1 MDTFSVNHQEVFFH
15 MSPHVS
21 GNFQYS
27 ELEVSDMWAK
37 GDYQEWLAWDPER
50 EVEVSLSLEMS
61 YCLVPSFNSDF
72 RLPLL

>member
-1 MDTFSVNHQEVFFH
+1 
-15 MSPHVS
+15 
-21 GNFQYS
+21 
-27 ELEVSDMWAK
+27 MWAK